1 MSNDIAKEVARL
13 AEKLGVDRKRSI
25 GEVADEI
32 GVKPHVIRF
41 WEENFS
47 QIKPEHGSGG
57 RRYYYNKQLDIL
69 RTIKKFLYED
79 GYTIAGLRKLLNKK
93 NRGEFLERG
102 EQEIEAMFG
111 EDDYDAQDHEE
122 RASLD
127 DFIDDEH
134 EIAIDYDAVKNGGE
148 PEMEELEDE
157 EDNEINFSGVKI
169 NRDTKLLNFA
179 DINIS
184 NVDSKAKEEAA
195 RVLVRVKNNLEN
207 LKKIL
212 R

>member
-1 MSNDIAKEVARL
+1 MSEDIAKEIARL
-13 AEKLGVDRKRSI
+13 AEKLGVDRRRTI
-25 GEVADEI
+25 GEVADEL

-41 WEENFS
+41 WEENFA
-47 QIKPEHGSGG
+47 QIKPEHGAGG
-57 RRYYYNKQLDIL
+57 RRYYYNKQIDIL
-69 RTIKKFLYED
+69 RKIKKFLYED

-93 NRGEFLERG
+93 NRAEFLARG
-102 EQEIEAMFG
+102 EQEIEELLG
-111 EDDYDAQDHEE
+111 EDGYDADDHEE

-134 EIAIDYDAVKNGGE
+134 EIAIDYDALKNGAQ
-148 PEMEELEDE
+148 PEFEEAEDE

-212 R
+212 N

>member
-1 MSNDIAKEVARL
+1 MTNDIAKEIARL
-13 AEKLGVDRKRSI
+13 AEKLGVDRRRTI
-25 GEVADEI
+25 GEVADEL
-32 GVKPHVIRF
+32 GLKPHVIRF

-47 QIKPEHGSGG
+47 QIKPEHGAGG

-69 RTIKKFLYED
+69 RKIKKFLYED
-79 GYTIAGLRKLLNKK
+79 GYTIAGLRKLLSKK
-93 NRGEFLERG
+93 NRAEFLAHA
-102 EQEIEAMFG
+102 EQEIEELLG
-111 EDDYDAQDHEE
+111 EDGYDADDHEE

-134 EIAIDYDAVKNGGE
+134 EIAIDYDAVKNSAQPDLDE
-148 PEMEELEDE
+148 VEDE

-212 R
+212 K